1 MSDQLIQQAFAR
13 IRGKLEGAMRSAGK
27 AAQADIEQSISV
39 PVGRDFTGQAVLR
52 SAPGEPPRTDEGQ
65 LLGNVESAV
74 FSRPNAV
81 GFAVGSS
88 RPETPNVPVE
98 LESGSGK
105 VLPRPYMRPAFDEWK
120 LKGGQI
126 IRQALQ
132 A

>member
-13 IRGKLEGAMRSAGK
+13 IRGKLEGAMRIAGK
-27 AAQADIEQSISV
+27 AAQADIEESISV

-88 RPETPNVPVE
+88 RPETPDVPYD
-98 LESGSGK
+98 LERGIT
-105 VLPRPYMRPAFDEWK
+105 VQRRPYMRPAFDEWK